1 MSASSH
7 ATQADTRSTADD
19 DGWEATRAQVSPA
32 TQILHDEADDPTTR
46 RDIGRSVGNGE
57 YELFVSCSPAEA
69 LLQQFDV
76 LRPEF
81 IALHDLG
88 CSVSRRLLTGVAHAS
103 QRKLQKL
110 SIRRQ
115 GYGVPLATLQF
126 LEWDSPGAGTIRL
139 YSTEVDA
146 DTASRHAIAL
156 ALLAHS
162 RLGVVIVGDL
172 PSHALATALEP
183 VHTAM
188 RHQPWTNRDLL
199 MLPLTSPAVLS
210 AQAGRIAQGSGV
222 AVRTTPKVGRP
233 AEAWSYVSGAW
244 NLLREQLGP
253 VGRGLPTL
261 PAVQQPAAAAQPAPA
276 SPASPP
282 AAAAPVAPVRPVPAP
297 PPVAPSP
304 GLGPT
309 VAQAEPVVVP
319 EFGKF
324 PPRLPMQPMPR
335 LPKDGPREPSLD
347 ELLADYIGRLLKLN
361 GMLAVCVFDRKTA
374 AVRAHGG
381 HGFPAETLAAQAQ
394 MLMQASIALG
404 RGLTMPLAVPE
415 TAVTLAAH
423 HIVLHPLPRH
433 VELMLAAVLDKGAAN
448 LTLARLQIQ
457 RLDEDFSI

>member
-1 MSASSH
+1 MSAYSH
-7 ATQADTRSTADD
+7 ATRPDPRVAADD

-32 TQILHDEADDPTTR
+32 TQILHDEADDPAAR

-57 YELFVSCSPAEA
+57 YELFVSCSPQEA

-88 CSVSRRLLTGVAHAS
+88 CSVSRRLLAGVAQAS
-103 QRKLQKL
+103 QRQLQKL

-115 GYGVPLATLQF
+115 GYGVPLATLEF

-146 DTASRHAIAL
+146 DTTSRHAIAL

-172 PSHALATALEP
+172 PSHALASALEP
-183 VHTAM
+183 VHMAM

-233 AEAWSYVSGAW
+233 ADAWSYVSGAW

-253 VGRGLPTL
+253 AGRGLPSL
-261 PAVQQPAAAAQPAPA
+261 PAVQQPATATKPVAAPA
-276 SPASPP
+276 VPV
-282 AAAAPVAPVRPVPAP
+282 AAAAAVAPVRTAPAP
-297 PPVAPSP
+297 PPAAPTP

-404 RGLTMPLAVPE
+404 RGLTMPLAVPD

-423 HIVLHPLPRH
+423 HIVLHPLPKR

-448 LTLARLQIQ
+448 LTLARLQIE